1 MASRR
6 PIRALLFDAGFTL
19 LEMDYGAL
27 TAQLRARGYHRDEAA
42 VVEAERRARM
52 RLEVERAAQPAPE
65 RTGEGRYLRYLLE
78 QLAITE
84 ESERGAI
91 AEWRRAFNPP
101 IGLCHRA
108 DGEASRALERAREVG
123 CVVGVI
129 SNSNGSVRRAL
140 EEAGLGA
147 HLDFVIDSTVV
158 GIAKPDPRVFALG
171 LEAAGAA
178 PDEACYIGDSYFVD
192 IVGARR
198 AGLDAVLFD
207 PGRVWGSRDCPIA
220 TGLSDAVE
228 GALNRRH
235 SR

>member
-52 RLEVERAAQPAPE
+52 RLEVERTAQPAPG

-78 QLAITE
+78 QLAITD

-108 DGEASRALERAREVG
+108 DGEAARALERAREVG